1 MKQIPKYVEKMLQ
14 RRQRL
19 AEQLANVSC
28 DIDKYCESIGID
40 VTSYDVVENGA
51 LATDIKI
58 YCEPSVAHRLTK
70 ELIEKQLNEKDNLVT

>member
-19 AEQLANVSC
+19 AEQLADVSC
-28 DIDKYCESIGID
+28 NIDAYCESIGID
-40 VTSYDVVENGA
+40 MTSYDVVENGA

-58 YCEPSVAHRLTK
+58 YCEPSVAYRLTK
-70 ELIEKQLNEKDNLVT
+70 KLIENHLNEKIADV